1 MAVKV
6 DCKHQK
12 TILLV
17 DDTPNNLQLI
27 FKYLKDFGYKV
38 LVAQSGRIAIETAK
52 SISPDLIL
60 LDIMM
65 SELNGFETCRHLKTN
80 SCTKDIPVI
89 FMTALSE
96 TANKIEGFRL
106 GAVDYIT
113 KPIDREELLAR
124 VRTHLTLQHLN
135 QRLATEAKKQKLLF
149 DITDRI
155 RQTLDLKSIL
165 QTATDEI
172 LQLLNCDRLSLVA
185 LINNAKIRIE
195 AQSVASN
202 VTSKL
207 LPITLKCICPDLQQY
222 HSYLAGETHTIQS
235 CDLFDKLRNSE
246 PQLQSFI
253 PILINK
259 TAIDN
264 TSMLWGWLVA
274 DCGYARQWEERE
286 IDLLQGL
293 TTQLA
298 IAIEQGLLYKQLQQ
312 ANLQLKQ
319 LAMCDPLTKIF
330 NRRYFERQLNLEWR
344 RAIRIPASLSLLM
357 CDVDCFKIYNDTYG
371 HQQGDECLRLVAQAI
386 SETVKRPA
394 DVVARYGGEEF
405 AVILPHTPLRG
416 AIEVAENIRAKIK
429 QLHISHVNSPVSS
442 TVTLSIGVAS
452 TFPNSEDSPALLIEA
467 ADQALY
473 VAKNRGRNCISVYHD
488 NISKSKSK
496 QAYELRWSRRIRQAL
511 RENLFS
517 LYAQPITPLCLDDR
531 KQYFEILLRL
541 TDQQNQVILPGAFLE
556 VANRNFLM
564 PNIDT
569 WVIENLLTT
578 LASSD
583 RHDWQNHRFS
593 INLSGASLNDENFL
607 DFLLNKLKT
616 YHLPP
621 QIFCFEI
628 TETIAIS
635 NLNKVS
641 NFIESL
647 RNIGCTFALDDF
659 GKGMS
664 SLTYLKNLSVDFLKI
679 DGSFIKSLNQDDV
692 SRAMVEAINNL
703 AQVIGLKTVAE
714 FVENQDT
721 LDTLRD
727 LKVDYAQGYHL
738 GRPQKFA
745 ELLSSGSY
753 VESCS

>member
-1 MAVKV
+1 MATLV
-6 DCKHQK
+6 DFKQEK

-27 FKYLKDFGYKV
+27 FKYLKDSGYKV
-38 LVAQSGRIAIETAK
+38 LVAQSGKIAIETAK
-52 SISPDLIL
+52 LILPDLIL

-80 SCTKDIPVI
+80 IYTKDIPII

-96 TANKIEGFRL
+96 TNTKVEGFKL
-106 GAVDYIT
+106 GAVDYVT

-124 VRTHLTLQHLN
+124 ICTHLTLQNLN
-135 QRLATEAKKQKLLF
+135 YRLATEAKKQKLLF
-149 DITDRI
+149 DITKRI
-155 RQTLDLKSIL
+155 RQTLDLKSIF

-172 LQLLNCDRLSLVA
+172 LHFLNCDRLSLVA
-185 LINNAKIRIE
+185 LDRGKICIE
-195 AQSVASN
+195 AQSIASN
-202 VTSKL
+202 LATSL
-207 LPITLKCICPDLQQY
+207 LPITLERICPNQQQY
-222 HSYLAGETHTIQS
+222 RRYLAGKTYAIKHCECSNRAETTES
-235 CDLFDKLRNSE
+235 
-246 PQLQSFI
+246 QLQFII
-253 PILINK
+253 PIAIDK
-259 TAIDN
+259 TAN
-264 TSMLWGWLVA
+264 LENFNLLWGWLVA
-274 DCGYARQWEERE
+274 DCSSARQWQEGQ
-286 IDLLQGL
+286 IDLLQRL

-371 HQQGDECLRLVAQAI
+371 HQQGDECLRLVAKTI
-386 SETVKRPA
+386 SVVVKRPA
-394 DVVARYGGEEF
+394 DIVARYGGEEF

-429 QLHISHVNSPVSS
+429 ELNIPHTNSTVNSV
-442 TVTLSIGVAS
+442 VTLSVGVAN
-452 TFPNSEDSPALLIEA
+452 TFPNSEDNPALLIEA

-473 VAKNRGRNCISVYHD
+473 TAKNRGRDCIAVYQD
-488 NISKSKSK
+488 NISSSKSK
-496 QAYELRWSRRIRQAL
+496 QAYELQWSKRIRQAL
-511 RENLFS
+511 QENLFS
-517 LYAQPITPLCLDDR
+517 LYAQPITALDLDDR

-541 TDQQNQVILPGAFLE
+541 TDKNRVILPERFLDI
-556 VANRNFLM
+556 ANRNFLM
-564 PNIDT
+564 PNIDA
-569 WVIENLLTT
+569 WVIEHLLAT
-578 LASSD
+578 LASYD
-583 RHDWQNHRFS
+583 RHQWENHRFS

-607 DFLLNKLKT
+607 NFLLTKLQD
-616 YHLPP
+616 YHLDPEL
-621 QIFCFEI
+621 FCFEI
-628 TETIAIS
+628 TETVAIS

-641 NFIESL
+641 DFIKSL

-679 DGSFIKSLNQDDV
+679 DGSFIKALNQDKV

-714 FVENQDT
+714 FVENQDI

-738 GRPQKFA
+738 GRPGKFA
-745 ELLSSGSY
+745 DILLTQP
-753 VESCS
+753 